1 MRYRWLQRGKLFDLK
16 ILLSESNRQFSVDDA
31 YLQRA
36 MSSIPKRSIV
46 LIEDIDCAF
55 LPRDTPEDHHFS
67 PSPVWIS
74 RSHSQSPSMN
84 PNCRVTLSGL
94 LNMLDGVGS
103 EEGKLF
109 FATVSL
115 ALTEYAS

>member
-1 MRYRWLQRGKLFDLK
+1 
-16 ILLSESNRQFSVDDA
+16 
-31 YLQRA
+31 

-55 LPRDTPEDHHFS
+55 RPRDEH
-67 PSPVWIS
+67 PSAMNYQGFPPMI
-74 RSHSQSPSMN
+74 PSSSG
-84 PNCRVTLSGL
+84 VTLSGL

-109 FATVSL
+109 FATVRISTL
-115 ALTEYAS
+115 HRYAILSY